1 VANSIRHLPALL
13 IGFVAGAAA
22 MCGVVA
28 VSTRLPPPVPV
39 LPPATAIRVSL
50 YPWEGVGEV
59 DGEPVDIPPDKL
71 DFVFRRLTPQTHFES
86 PVHEFITPVVARAVI
101 THADGKETSVL
112 VRNHGHNPAVVTV
125 DGWHYFYA
133 RNDPDVYAGAFELIQ
148 LVHEVA
154 HEKQAHEQPNPER

>member
-22 MCGVVA
+22 LCGVLVI
-28 VSTRLPPPVPV
+28 SSRLPPPVPV
-39 LPPATAIRVSL
+39 LPPATAIRVTL
-50 YPWEGVGEV
+50 YPWENAGRI

-71 DFVFRRLTPQTHFES
+71 EFVLRRLTPQTYFES
-86 PVHEFITPVVARAVI
+86 PVYEFITPVVAQAVI

-112 VRNHGHNPAVVTV
+112 VRDHGHNPAVVTV
-125 DGWHYFYA
+125 DGRHYFYA
-133 RNDPDVYAGAFELIQ
+133 RNDPDVYAGAFELLR

-154 HEKQAHEQPNPER
+154 HEKKAHEPPKPES